1 MKGGKGSTLIAKTL
15 PSVVSGKFYIF
26 NVIWR
31 AIIEKTMQ
39 RDKL

>member
-1 MKGGKGSTLIAKTL
+1 L

-31 AIIEKTMQ
+31 AIIEKTVQ
-39 RDKL
+39 RDKLWNTIDK